1 MKPWQRITWRMALLI
16 ALVLVFLSYLRPEM
30 TVDLASRL
38 WTCF

>member
-1 MKPWQRITWRMALLI
+1 MKRWQRLTGRVTLLI

-38 WTCF
+38 WACF